1 MTNVKFDPGMG
12 EYVVNFNDFINDVYS
27 QLMNFRTLAQ
37 KRARFKLY
45 LNKIQKYMQNNI
57 AFYLGCLLWGYEIST
72 KNSENPKE
80 ISNNPFLNYTKEQLE
95 DYDYLLQVNFL
106 ENYFDSFERDT
117 MYYIGKKLEIPETWK
132 KILSLYSEFLEKNN
146 GFVNTKLTSDVII
159 PDELKS
165 KTIDFDITK
174 AINKA
179 IKNQDLTLLLDYSE
193 KIL

>member
-1 MTNVKFDPGMG
+1 
-12 EYVVNFNDFINDVYS
+12 
-27 QLMNFRTLAQ
+27 
-37 KRARFKLY
+37 
-45 LNKIQKYMQNNI
+45 
-57 AFYLGCLLWGYEIST
+57 LWGYEIST

-117 MYYIGKKLEIPETWK
+117 MYYTGKKLEIPETWK